1 MEIRMGKGIQAMTN
15 SKFIYNNEGICAVGI
30 MAFLEIMEELSYSK
44 VMLIAPFIFNAKLVK
59 FLGTNSKVRSF
70 EELRVKQVSSVTRF
84 SKMYTNFLPVTI
96 NSLVILSEMGFIKL
110 EGETIKLKTPLLQ
123 HKNISKFG
131 KRANNIIKVAPKL
144 VNLLNEDEEKLY
156 LQLGVML

>member
-1 MEIRMGKGIQAMTN
+1 MMN

-70 EELRVKQVSSVTRF
+70 EELRVKQVSLVTRF
-84 SKMYTNFLPVTI
+84 GKMYTNFLPVTI

-123 HKNISKFG
+123 HKNISKLG
-131 KRANNIIKVAPKL
+131 KRANNIIKVVPKL
-144 VNLLNEDEEKLY
+144 INLLNEDEEKLY